1 MKRRTLLQLLAATL
15 VALPARIGLR
25 AQSTT
30 LAAADVERLRLVAEV
45 VLPQEIGIAGRT
57 RAVDQF
63 LTWLQH
69 YRAGAETDHGYGF
82 PRLRR
87 TASSP
92 AAKYARQLHDLGA
105 TFPQMA
111 VTARVGAV
119 EAAITAAGVQRLA
132 GRPDGGHIASD
143 LMAFYFN
150 SIEANDVCY
159 RAQIGRDTCRGLNG
173 SENRPAPLPRGL

>member
-15 VALPARIGLR
+15 VALPARIGVR

-69 YRAGAETDHGYGF
+69 YRAGRSSEALWWWQFSYLSSWGS
-82 PRLRR
+82 
-87 TASSP
+87 TAS
-92 AAKYARQLHDLGA
+92 AALRALVSLVSHDRFDVRRPTVIDAEDQLLAELVGR
-105 TFPQMA
+105 A
-111 VTARVGAV
+111 V
-119 EAAITAAGVQRLA
+119 
-132 GRPDGGHIASD
+132 
-143 LMAFYFN
+143 
-150 SIEANDVCY
+150 
-159 RAQIGRDTCRGLNG
+159 RDDPSGL
-173 SENRPAPLPRGL
+173 